1 MDIVLYAFTALL
13 YGGLATVA
21 WRTHRGRTADAPG
34 GRHTGV
40 RPRVPLARHVL
51 LLLALVAHG
60 LLLHVTIF
68 PPNQMVFGFAFA
80 LSAMLWLSVCIYWIE
95 SFFFPLD
102 GLELLALPLA
112 CLAALMPLVFG
123 GVRVLSYAADPLFEL
138 HFVIANVA
146 YGLLALAALHAVL
159 MLLVGRRLNAMRG
172 PAARPA
178 ANGGWLGGWLDT
190 LPPLLTL
197 EKLLFRLIYAGFIL
211 LTLTLVSGVLISEQ
225 LLNRAVLFDH
235 KTVFAVLSWLMF
247 GALLVGRRLYGWR
260 GRAALRWVLA
270 SFGSLFLAYVG
281 SRFVLEVVLH
291 RAVT

>member
-34 GRHTGV
+34 ERHTGV

-102 GLELLALPLA
+102 GLGLLALPLA
-112 CLAALMPLVFG
+112 CLAALMPLAFG
-123 GVRVLSYAADPLFEL
+123 GVRVLSYAADPLFEA

-159 MLLVGRRLNAMRG
+159 TNEAGSG
-172 PAARPA
+172 P
-178 ANGGWLGGWLDT
+178 
-190 LPPLLTL
+190 
-197 EKLLFRLIYAGFIL
+197 
-211 LTLTLVSGVLISEQ
+211 
-225 LLNRAVLFDH
+225 
-235 KTVFAVLSWLMF
+235 
-247 GALLVGRRLYGWR
+247 
-260 GRAALRWVLA
+260 
-270 SFGSLFLAYVG
+270 
-281 SRFVLEVVLH
+281 
-291 RAVT
+291 

>member
-21 WRTHRGRTADAPG
+21 WRTHRGRNTGASPVGALG
-34 GRHTGV
+34 ERHSGAQL
-40 RPRVPLARHVL
+40 RVPVARHVL
-51 LLLALVAHG
+51 LLFALVAHG
-60 LLLHVTIF
+60 VLLHVTIF

-178 ANGGWLGGWLDT
+178 ANGGRLGGWLDT

-197 EKLLFRLIYAGFIL
+197 EK
-211 LTLTLVSGVLISEQ
+211 
-225 LLNRAVLFDH
+225 
-235 KTVFAVLSWLMF
+235 
-247 GALLVGRRLYGWR
+247 
-260 GRAALRWVLA
+260 
-270 SFGSLFLAYVG
+270 
-281 SRFVLEVVLH
+281 
-291 RAVT
+291 